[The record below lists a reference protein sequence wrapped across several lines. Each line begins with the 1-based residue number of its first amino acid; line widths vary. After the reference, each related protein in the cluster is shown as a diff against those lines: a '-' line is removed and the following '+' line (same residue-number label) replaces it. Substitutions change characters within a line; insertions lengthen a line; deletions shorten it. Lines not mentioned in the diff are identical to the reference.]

1 MKKLN
6 SAFIIV
12 FITIS
17 ISNIYFAQSNNNLDY
32 FPHNDG
38 DMWEYFFYDGPLYVD
53 TAQVFNH
60 YDSTDAEGNIFVTQT
75 SRYINPIVVHAIPF
89 PERIQ
94 YKIDTLN
101 QVWAHFGEVEY
112 GIAFKLNAKQGDQ
125 WILQT
130 YYDNSELI
138 GYEMAR
144 VGLIYEKNYFGKIY
158 TVMNTYYYFTTDT
171 TDTLGLSRYGQDL
184 AKGLGCV
191 WLGGGDIIG
200 RMDLRGAVIDGVL
213 YGDTTNVITSVENYN
228 DSIILPITLELEQNY
243 PNPFN
248 AGTTINFTLSR
259 FTSIS
264 LVIYNIEGKEV
275 NRLLYNKDYLPG
287 NYSIYWDGKNKY
299 NQIVSSGVYFYSILQ
314 NSKPVKTKS
323 MILLK

>member
-6 SAFIIV
+6 TAFIILL
-12 FITIS
+12 IAIS
-17 ISNIYFAQSNNNLDY
+17 ISNISVAQQDSNLNY

-38 DMWEYFFYDGPLYVD
+38 DMWEYFYYDGPMYVD

-60 YDSTDAEGNIFVTQT
+60 YDSTDTDGNIYVTQT
-75 SRYINPIVVHAIPF
+75 SRYINPIKTPAVPF
-89 PERIQ
+89 PETIQ

-112 GIAFKLNAKQGDQ
+112 GIAFKLDAKQGDQ
-125 WILQT
+125 WILKT
-130 YYDNSELI
+130 YYDNNESM

-144 VGLIYEKNYFGKIY
+144 VGVIYKKNYFGKIY

-171 TDTLGLSRYGQDL
+171 TDTLGLARYGQDL

-191 WLGGGDIIG
+191 WQGGGESPGEMNLI
-200 RMDLRGAVIDGVL
+200 GAVIDGVL
-213 YGDTTNVITSVENYN
+213 CGDTTNVITSAENYN
-228 DSIILPITLELEQNY
+228 RNNLSITLELKQNY

-248 AGTTINFTLSR
+248 AGTNINFFFSKSA
-259 FTSIS
+259 SIS
-264 LVIYNIEGKEV
+264 LIIYSIEGKEV
-275 NRLLYNKDYLPG
+275 YRLLSNKHYSSG
-287 NYSIYWDGKNKY
+287 NYSIYWDGENRNKKK
-299 NQIVSSGVYFYSILQ
+299 VSSGIYFYSILQ
-314 NSKPVKTKS
+314 NSKQVKTKS